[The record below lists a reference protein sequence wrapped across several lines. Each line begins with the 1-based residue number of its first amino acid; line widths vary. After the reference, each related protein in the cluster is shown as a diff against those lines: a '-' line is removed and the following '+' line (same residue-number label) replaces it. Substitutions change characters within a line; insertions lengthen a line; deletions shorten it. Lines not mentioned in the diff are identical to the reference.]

1 MPVWLMFIAD
11 GLQLPAQRIS
21 PLCHFCSAL
30 GFLCT
35 YPFFS
40 HLQAVL
46 TSSASQPIPI
56 LPPPPAPLSLGPSR
70 ARRQLAARL
79 AAQKQQPSEGDAEDR
94 GAGGSEDRE
103 SDWPSN
109 PFVIAG
115 VDDDA
120 EGGSSSSAFPN
131 SDFGSA
137 NAKHS
142 PTFPESGFSP
152 PDSLST
158 NSSEDEG
165 DGHAESV
172 RRQVRVP
179 LEVEDD
185 DDDEMGEM
193 VGPSGIGMMDSDDEE
208 DEAIINE
215 SLGYSNLS
223 GPARYGNLRRSRAV
237 SSHYDDEQNDS
248 SDGEDDGLVEIVV
261 PGRKSSTSN

>member
-1 MPVWLMFIAD
+1 M
-11 GLQLPAQRIS
+11 S
-21 PLCHFCSAL
+21 TSA
-30 GFLCT
+30 
-35 YPFFS
+35 
-40 HLQAVL
+40 
-46 TSSASQPIPI
+46 ASQPIPI

-79 AAQKQQPSEGDAEDR
+79 AAQKEQSPENAEGGAEAR
-94 GAGGSEDRE
+94 GTEGSEDRE

-109 PFVIAG
+109 PFIIAG
-115 VDDDA
+115 IDDDA
-120 EGGSSSSAFPN
+120 EGGSSAFPH

-142 PTFPESGFSP
+142 PTFPTSGFSP

-158 NSSEDEG
+158 NSSDDDG
-165 DGHAESV
+165 DGRSESV

-179 LEVEDD
+179 LEVDDD

-193 VGPSGIGMMDSDDEE
+193 VGPSSGMMDSDEE

-223 GPARYGNLRRSRAV
+223 GPGRYNNFRRSRAV

-261 PGRKSSTSN
+261 PGRKSSTG

>member
-1 MPVWLMFIAD
+1 M
-11 GLQLPAQRIS
+11 
-21 PLCHFCSAL
+21 
-30 GFLCT
+30 
-35 YPFFS
+35 
-40 HLQAVL
+40 
-46 TSSASQPIPI
+46 
-56 LPPPPAPLSLGPSR
+56 SLGPSR

-79 AAQKQQPSEGDAEDR
+79 AAQKQQPSENEEGDGEDR
-94 GAGGSEDRE
+94 GAEGSDDRE

-115 VDDDA
+115 IDDDA
-120 EGGSSSSAFPN
+120 EGGSSAFPS

-193 VGPSGIGMMDSDDEE
+193 VGPSGIGMDSDDE

-223 GPARYGNLRRSRAV
+223 GPARYNSFSRSQAV

-261 PGRKSSTSN
+261 PGRRSSTAN

>member
-1 MPVWLMFIAD
+1 V
-11 GLQLPAQRIS
+11 S
-21 PLCHFCSAL
+21 
-30 GFLCT
+30 
-35 YPFFS
+35 
-40 HLQAVL
+40 

-79 AAQKQQPSEGDAEDR
+79 AAQKQQS
-94 GAGGSEDRE
+94 SEDIDGEGEARETEGNADGE

-115 VDDDA
+115 MDDDA
-120 EGGSSSSAFPN
+120 EGGNSAFSH

-142 PTFPESGFSP
+142 PTFPGSGFSP

-158 NSSEDEG
+158 NSSDEEG
-165 DGHAESV
+165 GGRLESV
-172 RRQVRVP
+172 NRAGRFP
-179 LEVEDD
+179 LEVEED

-193 VGPSGIGMMDSDDEE
+193 VGPSSGMMDSDDE

-223 GPARYGNLRRSRAV
+223 GPGRYNNFPRPRAV
-237 SSHYDDEQNDS
+237 SSHYEDDDQNDS

>member
-1 MPVWLMFIAD
+1 M
-11 GLQLPAQRIS
+11 
-21 PLCHFCSAL
+21 
-30 GFLCT
+30 
-35 YPFFS
+35 
-40 HLQAVL
+40 L

-79 AAQKQQPSEGDAEDR
+79 AAQKQQPSEHEEGDEEDGGAE
-94 GAGGSEDRE
+94 GSGDRE

-115 VDDDA
+115 IDDDA
-120 EGGSSSSAFPN
+120 EGGSSAFPN

-193 VGPSGIGMMDSDDEE
+193 VGPSGIGMMDSDDE

-223 GPARYGNLRRSRAV
+223 GPGRYNNLRRSRAV
-237 SSHYDDEQNDS
+237 SSHYEDEQNDS

>member
-1 MPVWLMFIAD
+1 M
-11 GLQLPAQRIS
+11 S
-21 PLCHFCSAL
+21 
-30 GFLCT
+30 
-35 YPFFS
+35 
-40 HLQAVL
+40 

-79 AAQKQQPSEGDAEDR
+79 AAQKQQSSENGEGQGEER
-94 GAGGSEDRE
+94 ERIEDRE

-120 EGGSSSSAFPN
+120 EGANSAFPN
-131 SDFGSA
+131 SDFGS
-137 NAKHS
+137 NTKHS

-158 NSSEDEG
+158 NSSDDEN
-165 DGHAESV
+165 DGRAESV

-179 LEVEDD
+179 LEVEDE

-193 VGPSGIGMMDSDDEE
+193 VGPSSIGMMDSDDE

-223 GPARYGNLRRSRAV
+223 GPGRYNNFRRARAV
-237 SSHYDDEQNDS
+237 SSHYEEEQNDS
-248 SDGEDDGLVEIVV
+248 SDGEDDGLVEILV